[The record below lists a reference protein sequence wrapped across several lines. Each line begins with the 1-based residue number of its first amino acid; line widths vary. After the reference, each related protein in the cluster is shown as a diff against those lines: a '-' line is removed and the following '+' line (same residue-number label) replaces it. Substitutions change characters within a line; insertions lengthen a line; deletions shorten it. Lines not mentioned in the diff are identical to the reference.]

1 MLFETPS
8 GRTTVERA
16 YEISTLGSVLDWINL
31 MTYDLHGSQDPVT
44 GHHTALVGSPG
55 DQLTVSFAVMY
66 WIGQGMPAN
75 KIALGMALYGRAF
88 RLVDVNN
95 HGLGASAS
103 GNAQPGT
110 YTKESGFLAYY
121 EICSQSFTIVTGT
134 AVKAPYGY
142 KGNEWVG
149 FDDVNS
155 LQRKVDLIKSKN
167 LRGAMFWA
175 IDLDDFQNMCGQGKF
190 PLISSVRNA
199 LQEERKTSSNLGFTD
214 KMSATRTTKT
224 PSRVSSA
231 GLVPTNPTTSG
242 ATPNFS
248 SSSSSSCRP
257 VGAYISQVG
266 MDKWCVE
273 NCALGYCPASHCT
286 CGGEPVTPSSS
297 TSGSSSCRPVG
308 AYVSQEGMDKW
319 CVENCALGYCPASH
333 CTCGGEPVTPSSSTS
348 GSSSCRPVGAYISQE
363 GMDKWCVENCALGY
377 CPATHCTC
385 GGQPVTPSS
394 STSGSSKCR
403 PVGAYVS
410 QEGMD
415 KWCVENCAL
424 GYCPATHCT
433 CVGEPVTP
441 SSSTSGS
448 SSCRPVGAYVS
459 HVGMDKW
466 CVENC
471 ALGYCPATHCTCGNP
486 PVLKTMTNPAQDA
499 SSIAATV
506 SVKASSSLIPTPM
519 KPTTTIKHDYV
530 RVCYFTNWAQ
540 YRDGQAKFMPGDI
553 DPSLCTHINYAFAK
567 IENNQIKKFEW
578 NDETLYGNIEGL
590 KSSNPSLKTLLA
602 VGGWNHE
609 GGGSS
614 PFSTMVSTSANR
626 KTFIDSVL
634 VFLRQWKFDGL
645 DLDWEYPAN
654 RGNSPADD
662 KGRFS
667 VLCQELLAAFEKE
680 GTDTGKPRLLLTAA
694 VAAGKTMFF
703 IYTYTFSY

>member
-1 MLFETPS
+1 MFFSNYRLLFETPS

-88 RLVDVNN
+88 RLVDINN

-231 GLVPTNPTTSG
+231 GLVPTNPTISG

-297 TSGSSSCRPVG
+297 TSASSSCRPVG

-363 GMDKWCVENCALGY
+363 
-377 CPATHCTC
+377 
-385 GGQPVTPSS
+385 
-394 STSGSSKCR
+394 
-403 PVGAYVS
+403 
-410 QEGMD
+410 
-415 KWCVENCAL
+415 
-424 GYCPATHCT
+424 
-433 CVGEPVTP
+433 
-441 SSSTSGS
+441 
-448 SSCRPVGAYVS
+448 
-459 HVGMDKW
+459 GMDKW

-694 VAAGKTMFF
+694 VAAGKTVFF